1 MKFSVIIPCFN
12 HAHFID
18 ESISSLISQ
27 TYANWEAIIINDG
40 SVDDTA
46 EIADSWCKKDT
57 RIKLISTAN
66 NGLSSARNTGIE
78 FSTGEIISLLD
89 ADDKYEPNHLS
100 LLIHEFY
107 QKSDIV
113 FTGYTYFSI
122 STTIQHTVRL
132 DEGINFS
139 NILYGNIVP
148 PVAVAFR
155 RSILNI
161 SGYFDTSLKSAE
173 DWDLWIR
180 CLKVG
185 ASLGIS
191 KEPSALY
198 RISANSMSRQF
209 STMYEAL
216 KNVSIQA
223 YTFDCRISIDYSLN
237 KNLVSFNFDSIKKH
251 LLLCIGVAIVQN
263 KISVA
268 IDIFKKEMETFNLTF
283 NSNDFKYFCSYLSFR
298 YYISKDDLTWIFETL
313 HPQFLSFFTQLSLP
327 GLDINKTMN
336 QVFSIHNKIRNKQKW
351 GFISPLVNRI
361 S

>member
-1 MKFSVIIPCFN
+1 LKVSIIIPCFN
-12 HAHFID
+12 QAQYLD
-18 ESISSLISQ
+18 EAISSLIFQ
-27 TYANWEAIIINDG
+27 TFSNWEAIIVNDG
-40 SVDDTA
+40 STDNTI
-46 EIADSWCKKDT
+46 EIAEYWCRKDD
-57 RIKLISTAN
+57 RVKIVSTLN
-66 NGLSSARNTGIE
+66 KGLAYARNIGIE
-78 FSTGEIISLLD
+78 LTSGEYIALLD
-89 ADDKYEPNHLS
+89 SDDKYQLNHLES
-100 LLIHEFY
+100 LLSIFN
-107 QKSDIV
+107 KGSDIV
-113 FTGYTYFSI
+113 FTGYTYFDNTTNVHYSVQLDK
-122 STTIQHTVRL
+122 STKF
-132 DEGINFS
+132 EE
-139 NILYGNIVP
+139 ILHGNIVP

-155 RSILNI
+155 RSVLNM

-223 YTFDCRISIDYSLN
+223 YTFDCRISIDYPLN
-237 KNLVSFNFDSIKKH
+237 KNIVSINFDSIKKH

-263 KISVA
+263 KISFA
-268 IDIFKKEMETFNLTF
+268 IDIFKNEMVTFNLTF
-283 NSNDFKYFCSYLSFR
+283 KSNDFKYFCSYLSFR
-298 YYISKDDLTWIFETL
+298 YHVSKDDLKWVFETL

-327 GLDINKTMN
+327 GLDINKTMKE
-336 QVFSIHNKIRNKQKW
+336 VFSIHNKIQIKQQW
-351 GFISPLVNRI
+351 GFLSPLVNRI